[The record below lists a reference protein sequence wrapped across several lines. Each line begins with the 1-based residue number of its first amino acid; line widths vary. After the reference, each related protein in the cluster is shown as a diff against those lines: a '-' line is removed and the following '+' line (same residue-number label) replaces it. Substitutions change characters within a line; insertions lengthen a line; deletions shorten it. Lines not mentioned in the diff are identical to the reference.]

1 MAKIL
6 LGEEIFLANKFE
18 LATSSKANKF
28 ELATSS
34 KTSFSPSAHKMP
46 EEVNSKEVSSTSW

>member
-18 LATSSKANKF
+18 LATGKEIFLANKF
-28 ELATSS
+28 KLATSS
-34 KTSFSPSAHKMP
+34 KTSFSPSAHKRLR
-46 EEVNSKEVSSTSW
+46 KLI